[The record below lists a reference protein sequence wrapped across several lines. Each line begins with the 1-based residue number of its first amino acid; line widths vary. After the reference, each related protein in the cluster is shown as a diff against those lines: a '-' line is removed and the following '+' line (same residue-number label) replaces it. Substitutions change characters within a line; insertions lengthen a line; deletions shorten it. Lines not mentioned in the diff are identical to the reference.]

1 MFKQKEKKREN
12 SLTVAVFSDFSVLS
26 EVLGSMEGGQAIK
39 VQADSFFSPEALQR
53 QVLQP
58 VAPVAWVHG
67 QWI

>member
-1 MFKQKEKKREN
+1 
-12 SLTVAVFSDFSVLS
+12 
-26 EVLGSMEGGQAIK
+26 MEGGQAIK